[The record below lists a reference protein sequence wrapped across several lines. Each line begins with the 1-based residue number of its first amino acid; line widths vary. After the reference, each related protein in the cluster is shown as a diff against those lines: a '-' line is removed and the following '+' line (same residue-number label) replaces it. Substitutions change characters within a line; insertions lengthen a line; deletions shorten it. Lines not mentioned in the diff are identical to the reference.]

1 MGKDEQGLK
10 GGAPKYQT
18 IPRVL
23 VFLRNGSDVL
33 LIKGAPQKRIWA
45 NQYNGVGGH
54 IERDE
59 DVITAARREVLE
71 ETGLDVTSLELK
83 AVVNIDAGDPALG
96 ILMFVF
102 TGWSS
107 QRRTMRS
114 EEGELSWIPIDE
126 LKNYD
131 LVEDLE
137 WLLPKV
143 IGPMGRSAPLYL
155 YYCYDDDDALV
166 IRDSSQRRDVA

>member
-1 MGKDEQGLK
+1 MGKNEQGLK
-10 GGAPKYQT
+10 GGPPRYRT

-33 LIKGAPQKRIWA
+33 LIKGAPQKHIWA
-45 NQYNGVGGH
+45 NQYNGIGGH

-59 DVITAARREVLE
+59 DVISAARREVLE
-71 ETGLDVTSLELK
+71 ETGLEPSSLELQ

-107 QRRTMRS
+107 HRRTRKS
-114 EEGELSWIPIDE
+114 DEGELYWVPVDE
-126 LKNYD
+126 LNRYN
-131 LVEDLE
+131 LVEDLD

-143 IGPMGRSAPLYL
+143 MGPKQRRAPLYL
-155 YYCYDDDDALV
+155 YYSYDDDDTLV
-166 IRDSSQRRDVA
+166 IRDSS

>member
-10 GGAPKYQT
+10 GGAARYQT

-54 IERDE
+54 VENSE
-59 DVITAARREVLE
+59 DVISAARREVFE
-71 ETGLDVTSLELK
+71 ETGLEASPLELQ
-83 AVVNIDAGDPALG
+83 AVVNIDAGDPSLG
-96 ILMFVF
+96 IMMFVF
-102 TGWSS
+102 TGWSK
-107 QRRTMRS
+107 QRETKS
-114 EEGELSWIPIDE
+114 SGEGELYWIPVDE
-126 LKNYD
+126 LNNFN

-137 WLLPKV
+137 WLLPRVLGTKN
-143 IGPMGRSAPLYL
+143 RSTPLYL
-155 YYCYDDDDALV
+155 SYGYDDEDNLV
-166 IRDSSQRRDVA
+166 IRESS

>member
-10 GGAPKYQT
+10 GGAARYQT

-59 DVITAARREVLE
+59 DVISAARREVLE
-71 ETGLDVTSLELK
+71 ETGIETTSLELQ
-83 AVVNIDAGDPALG
+83 AVVNINAGDPALG
-96 ILMFVF
+96 ILLFVF
-102 TGWSS
+102 TGWSL
-107 QRRTMRS
+107 QRRTRRS
-114 EEGELSWIPIDE
+114 DEGELSWVPIDE
-126 LKNYD
+126 LNRYE
-131 LVEDLE
+131 LVEDLD

-143 IGPMGRSAPLYL
+143 MATKQRNAPLYL
-155 YYCYDDDDALV
+155 YYRYDDDDALV
-166 IRDSSQRRDVA
+166 IRDGS

>member
-1 MGKDEQGLK
+1 MGKDEQVLK
-10 GGAPKYQT
+10 GGAPRYHT

-33 LIKGAPQKRIWA
+33 LIKGAPHKRIWA

-59 DVITAARREVLE
+59 NVISAARREVLE
-71 ETGLDVTSLELK
+71 ETGLEPSALELQ
-83 AVVNIDAGDPALG
+83 AVVNIDAGDPSLG

-107 QRRTMRS
+107 QRRTRHS
-114 EEGELSWIPIDE
+114 DEGELYWVPTDE
-126 LKNYD
+126 LNRHD

-137 WLLPKV
+137 WLLPQM
-143 IGPMGRSAPLYL
+143 MGTKQRSAPLYL
-155 YYCYDDDDALV
+155 YYCYDDEDKLV
-166 IRDSSQRRDVA
+166 IHDSN

>member
-1 MGKDEQGLK
+1 MGKEEQGLL
-10 GGAPKYQT
+10 GGASRYQT

-33 LIKGAPQKRIWA
+33 LIKGSPQKRIWA

-54 IERDE
+54 VERDE
-59 DVITAARREVLE
+59 DVITAARREILE
-71 ETGLDVTSLELK
+71 ETGLETTSLKLQ

-107 QRRTMRS
+107 ERRTRPS
-114 EEGELSWIPIDE
+114 DEGELSWVPIDE
-126 LKNYD
+126 LRRYE
-131 LVEDLE
+131 LVEDLD

-143 IGPMGRSAPLYL
+143 LEPEQRIAPLYL
-155 YYCYDDDDALV
+155 FYCYDDEDALV
-166 IRDSSQRRDVA
+166 IRESS